1 MSTPFLRIRPWNFAH
16 VLNVPLPGLSR
27 MFFILA
33 ENVGSL
39 KTHIS
44 LQNPQMFAKNT
55 HKNAHS
61 FNARQGHIKHV
72 CKIWGSNSRK
82 RNGHRL
88 LIIFFLLEPAGIC
101 ILTSNKFSIGDVCL
115 WTEVY
120 AFYLSIM
127 TRTLSMCYAWLH
139 HLVAMPQTCADIWR
153 ASTNRCVK
161 CYAHCIP
168 VTTSLAS
175 NSFVEY
181 YSIPAVQYELSTFSM
196 SPTFKPFFYS
206 YILNK
211 LQTCSVIR
219 CRSVTRVYFVFL
231 MDAPCR
237 MPNLRHTK

>member
-1 MSTPFLRIRPWNFAH
+1 MCPCRAVYECFLFWPKMWGPLRPTYPYKTPKCLQ
-16 VLNVPLPGLSR
+16 
-27 MFFILA
+27 
-33 ENVGSL
+33 
-39 KTHIS
+39 KTH
-44 LQNPQMFAKNT
+44 T
-55 HKNAHS
+55 KNAHP
-61 FNARQGHIKHV
+61 FNARQGHIKQV

-82 RNGHRL
+82 RNGRRL
-88 LIIFFLLEPAGIC
+88 LKFFFLLEPAGIC

-139 HLVAMPQTCADIWR
+139 YLVAMPQTCADIWR

-161 CYAHCIP
+161 CYAHCIL

-211 LQTCSVIR
+211 LHTCSVIPVSFTHLTLPTIY
-219 CRSVTRVYFVFL
+219 SV
-231 MDAPCR
+231 
-237 MPNLRHTK
+237 